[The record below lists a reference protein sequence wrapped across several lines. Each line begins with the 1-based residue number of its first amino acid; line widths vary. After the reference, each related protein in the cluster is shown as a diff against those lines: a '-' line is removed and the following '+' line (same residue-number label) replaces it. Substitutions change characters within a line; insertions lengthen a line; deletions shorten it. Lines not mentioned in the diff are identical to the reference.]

1 MMGLASETF
10 FLMFYRMIWF
20 RDVVGVIVKGIFFG
34 VLPAAICC
42 YEALSGWNRRADE
55 AGQNAEAEAGAG
67 GIGLASADL
76 TWPVLRATCLSMVSI
91 LVMNMTWFLLVY
103 HAVPVYGPSL
113 LSPPTP

>member
-1 MMGLASETF
+1 MMGLSSETF

-20 RDVVGVIVKGIFFG
+20 RDVVGVIVKGMFFG
-34 VLPAAICC
+34 LLPAAIC
-42 YEALSGWNRRADE
+42 YHEAFLRWDRPTAETRRPAGSAVQSPAHDLS
-55 AGQNAEAEAGAG
+55 
-67 GIGLASADL
+67 
-76 TWPVLRATCLSMVSI
+76 WPILRATCLSMVSI